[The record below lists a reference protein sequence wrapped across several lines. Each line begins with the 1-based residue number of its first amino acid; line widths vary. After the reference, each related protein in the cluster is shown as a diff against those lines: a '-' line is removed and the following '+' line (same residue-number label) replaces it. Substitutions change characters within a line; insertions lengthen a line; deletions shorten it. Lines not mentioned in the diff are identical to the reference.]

1 MALQA
6 LRRIGQALAL
16 AWLAGGAAALQGQT
30 LGAPSTLEFGEVV
43 LGSTGGTL
51 TLDPSTGAITSAV
64 GVYPTSALGTTFSVV
79 TATDKGGRIANVYTT
94 ASTFTLT
101 GSGGGS
107 FSSNTSP
114 YATNYPGDQFT
125 FPGTS
130 SQTTQVTFQVGGTI
144 TLPAG
149 QASGDYT
156 GYLPI
161 YIADNK
167 GANSNTVSIPV
178 HIRIV
183 APIALSKTQDLDMG
197 TVIPGAS
204 AGQVILNA
212 TTGALNTTGG
222 VLYAS
227 ATGQPASFSVTGAP
241 NHAFNV
247 SFTASTITLTGSAGS
262 MNLSLAS
269 SLTNPASFSGA
280 GTATLGIGGTLAVGA
295 NQPEGDYTGTF
306 TVTVAY
312 P

>member
-1 MALQA
+1 VARQT
-6 LRRIGQALAL
+6 LRSIGRALAF

-43 LGSTGGTL
+43 LGPTGGTL
-51 TLDPSTGAITSAV
+51 TLNPSTGAITSAV
-64 GVYPTSALGTTFSVV
+64 GVYPTASLGTSFSLVL
-79 TATDKGGRIANVYTT
+79 ATDKGTRTATVYTNT
-94 ASTFTLT
+94 SSFTLT

-107 FSSNTSP
+107 FSSSTTP
-114 YATNYPGDQFT
+114 YSTNYPGDQFT
-125 FPGTS
+125 FPGS
-130 SQTTQVTFQVGGTI
+130 SSVTTQVSVQIGGTI

-161 YIADNK
+161 YITDNK
-167 GANSNTVSIPV
+167 GANSNTVNVPV
-178 HIRIV
+178 HIRIL

-204 AGQVILNA
+204 AGQVVLDA
-212 TTGALNTTGG
+212 GTGAQNVTGG
-222 VLYAS
+222 VLYAGS
-227 ATGQPASFSVTGAP
+227 TGQPANFSVTGAP

-247 SFTASTITLTGSAGS
+247 SFAASTITLTGSAGTMS
-262 MNLSLAS
+262 LSLAS
-269 SLTNPASFSGA
+269 SLTNPASFTGA
-280 GTATLGIGGTLAVGA
+280 GTATLGVGGTLAVGA
-295 NQPEGDYTGTF
+295 NQAEGNYTGTF